1 MSHKSILLILVV
13 FGHLLGFYWLDI
25 ATRYVP
31 LQRPNNSSLL
41 VDFIVRE
48 TPPQQTV
55 SIISNQTKQVDVA
68 KPLKRIRKTNTI
80 APIVP
85 SERVVTPTLTLIN
98 KDGSI
103 LLPQQTRDAF
113 LNNIENREFAVQR
126 KGLDD
131 MQKLLHRP
139 VSLEFKSTVFEDD
152 WQGDQPRL
160 ARVLAEAVEKSTVRI
175 KIPIPGRPG
184 AYLRCNMAVIVM
196 GGSCGFTA
204 NDDGYFVRGDDPN
217 TLSPEEDSQCK
228 AWWDLIV
235 SAKTQALWRKTKKLY
250 QQECE
255 KPLEKR

>member
-1 MSHKSILLILVV
+1 MV

-31 LQRPNNSSLL
+31 LQPISDSVLL

-48 TPPQQTV
+48 APPEQTV
-55 SIISNQTKQVDVA
+55 SIISNQVKQFDVA
-68 KPLKRIRKTNTI
+68 KPLKRIRKINII
-80 APIVP
+80 ASTVP

-103 LLPQQTRDAF
+103 LLPQKTRDAF
-113 LNNIENREFAVQR
+113 LNDVEKREFDVQH

-139 VSLEFKSTVFEDD
+139 IALEYKASVFEQH
-152 WQGDQPRL
+152 WQGDKPRL
-160 ARVLAEAVEKSTVRI
+160 ERVLEKAIEKTTVKV
-175 KIPIPGRPG
+175 KIPVPGRPG
-184 AYLRCNMAVIVM
+184 AYLRCGIVILAM
-196 GGSCGFTA
+196 GGGCGFTA
-204 NDDGYFVRGDDPN
+204 NDDGYFVRDDDPN
-217 TLSPEEDSQCK
+217 TLSVEEDLQCK

-250 QQECE
+250 QQDCE
-255 KPLEKR
+255 KPLAK

>member
-25 ATRYVP
+25 ATRNVP
-31 LQRPNNSSLL
+31 LPRTESSALL
-41 VDFIVRE
+41 IDFITRE
-48 TPPQQTV
+48 TPPEPV
-55 SIISNQTKQVDVA
+55 RIISTQAEQVDVA
-68 KPLKRIRKTNTI
+68 KPLKRIRKINTI
-80 APIVP
+80 ASTVP

-103 LLPQQTRDAF
+103 LLPQKTRDAF
-113 LNNIENREFAVQR
+113 LNDVEKREFDVQH

-139 VSLEFKSTVFEDD
+139 VALEYKSTVFGGD
-152 WQGDQPRL
+152 WQGDRPRL
-160 ARVLAEAVEKSTVRI
+160 ERVLAEAVEKSTVRL

-184 AYLRCNMAVIVM
+184 AYLRCDMAILVM

-204 NDDGYFVRGDDPN
+204 NDDGYFVRDDDPN
-217 TLSPEEDSQCK
+217 TLSVEEDLQCK

-255 KPLEKR
+255 KPLAK